1 MTPRAEQIS
10 RVAAPV
16 ATGIL
21 LILVWQVL
29 SGVKIGRLAL
39 IPAPADVAETAVRIA
54 GVVGEDALVTG
65 GNTLVGLVVGTVVG
79 ILLAALAAWLRP
91 ADGMLAPLVAAI
103 AVVPI
108 VALTPLLNTMFGA
121 SAQTGRQIVAGI
133 AAFVPVFVN
142 VLRGL
147 RQSRPVQRDLFLA
160 YAASS
165 GQEFRKL
172 TLPIAVPY
180 LVTGIR
186 IASSVAV
193 ISALVAEYFGGPT
206 DGLGTAIASYAKTG
220 NAAVAWTYVGA
231 AVAVGLLFFL
241 VTVLLERVVT
251 RRRPV

>member
-1 MTPRAEQIS
+1 MTTTERIS
-10 RVAAPV
+10 RIAAPV

-21 LILVWQVL
+21 LLLLWQVL

-39 IPAPADVAETAVRIA
+39 IPAPADVAETAGRI
-54 GVVGEDALVTG
+54 GDVVVEDALVTG
-65 GNTLVGLVVGTVVG
+65 GNTLVGLVAGTVLGVA
-79 ILLAALAAWLRP
+79 LAALAAWLRP
-91 ADGMLAPLVAAI
+91 VDGMVAPLVAAI

-121 SAQTGRQIVAGI
+121 SAQTGRQMVAGV

-160 YAASS
+160 YAATP
-165 GQEFRKL
+165 GQLFRGL
-172 TLPIAVPY
+172 TLPVALPY

-231 AVAVGLLFFL
+231 AIGVGLVFFL
-241 VTVLLERVVT
+241 VTVLIERVVT
-251 RRRPV
+251 RRRPA